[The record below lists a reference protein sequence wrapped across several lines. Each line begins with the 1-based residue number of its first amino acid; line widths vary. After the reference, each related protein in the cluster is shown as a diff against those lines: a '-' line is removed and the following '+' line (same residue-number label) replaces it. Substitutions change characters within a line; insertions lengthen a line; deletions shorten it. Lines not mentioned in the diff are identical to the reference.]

1 MRFALSVNSS
11 ITFASTVELHYA
23 NSLRTTIVNSSI
35 YENKLNHK
43 VFLWRG
49 ALTLLY
55 VLICILL
62 FYYCLAGYSLFLI
75 TIFYVVCIRAQ
86 RAARVRARK
95 TRPQGRCVARR
106 RRACHC
112 RGRRRFVERHV
123 ETMCAQTRRSPAR
136 DLVAAVDPR
145 APRTTGCVAVAAT
158 SVGARQTSLTLRCD
172 APSRCA
178 CRLEPST
185 TSWVPS
191 VSSPCECLAMMPM
204 AVHRCR
210 CHYRY
215 HAADMRR
222 WSASVRQTEALL
234 ALLAPLMRLQMPLLL
249 TTLLVPM
256 MPMPTTLA
264 LDAVAVAVAV
274 ATSLARARV
283 AETVEP
289 VRQSPRCSSD
299 NVPR

>member
-191 VSSPCECLAMMPM
+191 VSSPCL
-204 AVHRCR
+204 VVLHRFR
-210 CHYRY
+210 CRY
-215 HAADMRR
+215 HAADTRR
-222 WSASVRQTEALL
+222 WSVSVRQTEVLL
-234 ALLAPLMRLQMPLLL
+234 ALLAPLMPFLMLIALALLL
-249 TTLLVPM
+249 MALLM
-256 MPMPTTLA
+256 LMSR
-264 LDAVAVAVAV
+264 VAVAVAV